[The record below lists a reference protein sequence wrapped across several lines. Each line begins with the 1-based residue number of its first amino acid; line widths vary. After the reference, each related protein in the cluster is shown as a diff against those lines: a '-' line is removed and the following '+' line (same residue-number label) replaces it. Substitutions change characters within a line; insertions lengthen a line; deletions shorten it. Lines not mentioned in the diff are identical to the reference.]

1 MEEEKKTPH
10 RTTKTTTTKRAPK
23 DTVKAEKK
31 KQDGAPSQSGAI
43 VTVGRRK
50 SAIARVRM
58 LPGTGTIVVN
68 GKEYKTYFPIQL
80 LQKDIERPLT
90 ATSMMGTIDVACIV
104 SGGGFRGQAEAL
116 RLGIARGLI
125 LMNPDLKKTMRS
137 EGLITRDSRVKERK
151 KPGLKRARRAP
162 QFSKR

>member
-1 MEEEKKTPH
+1 MAEEKKTTP
-10 RTTKTTTTKRAPK
+10 RTTKATAVKRAPK
-23 DTVKAEKK
+23 DSVKAEKK
-31 KQDGAPSQSGAI
+31 KQNPAPSKPDAI

-50 SAIARVRM
+50 SAIARVRI
-58 LPGTGTIVVN
+58 LPGTGAIVVN
-68 GKEYKTYFPIQL
+68 GKEYKAYFPIQL

-90 ATSMMGTIDVACIV
+90 ATSMLGTIDVACIV

-125 LMNPDLKKTMRS
+125 LMNPDFKKTMRS